1 MAVFPWQQPVSKAR
15 KPRPNK
21 MSGEIAFESA
31 NVLRLAFSDCIC
43 LPRAA
48 PGRLLRRSAGH
59 SQYRFPLKEKHFPP
73 PPPPAGAAGA
83 AGARALDA

>member
-1 MAVFPWQQPVSKAR
+1 
-15 KPRPNK
+15 

-43 LPRAA
+43 LPRGA

-73 PPPPAGAAGA
+73 PPPAGAAGLQSA
-83 AGARALDA
+83 IQYHYTDGKPKH